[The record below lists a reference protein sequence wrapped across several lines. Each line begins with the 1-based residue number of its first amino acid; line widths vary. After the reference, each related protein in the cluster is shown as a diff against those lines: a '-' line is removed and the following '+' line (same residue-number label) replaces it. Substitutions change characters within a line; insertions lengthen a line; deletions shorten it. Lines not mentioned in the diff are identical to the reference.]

1 MGELSIRNAR
11 IVLADAVI
19 EGSVQVR
26 DGIIV
31 AIDEGPSTTGEDFGG
46 EYLIPGLV
54 ELHTDHFENH
64 YRPRPGVTWHAIAAL
79 QAHDAQ
85 IAGAGITTV
94 FDAVRLGSDPEI
106 GDITDDVTAQVD
118 AIAQADQEDRLR
130 AEHLVHLRCEL
141 PTPDVIAQFE
151 AQCDKPVVKLASLMD
166 HTPGARQYT
175 TLEHYIAYYQKR
187 MRLSDVEMS
196 QFIADR
202 QRERDLYSQKSH
214 DAILARGQAIGLA
227 FASHDDATTAHV
239 DEAVRD
245 GVVIAEFPTTM
256 AAARAAHGAGLAVL
270 MGAPNVVRGK
280 SHNGNISASELAR
293 EGVLDV
299 LSSDYV
305 PFALMVA
312 AFQLPDRVEGI
323 SLPQSVSLVTRNP
336 AKAAHLHDR
345 GEIAIGKR
353 ADLVRVRKTDS
364 APVVRGVWRQG
375 KRVS

>member
-1 MGELSIRNAR
+1 MTELSFRNAR
-11 IVLADAVI
+11 IVLADEVI
-19 EGSVQVR
+19 EGSVLVK
-26 DGIIV
+26 DGLI
-31 AIDEGPSTTGEDFGG
+31 ASIDAGSSGVGEDLEGD
-46 EYLIPGLV
+46 YLIPGLV
-54 ELHTDHFENH
+54 ELHTDHYENH
-64 YRPRPGVTWHAIAAL
+64 YRPRPGVTWHAMAAL

-106 GDITDDVTAQVD
+106 GDISDDVNAQVD
-118 AIAQADQEDRLR
+118 AIAAADQEDRLR

-141 PTPDVIAQFE
+141 PTPDVFEQFE
-151 AQCDKPVVKLASLMD
+151 AQCDKSVVKLASLMD

-175 TLEHYIAYYQKR
+175 TLDHYIAYYQKR
-187 MRLSDVEMS
+187 MRLSDEEMA

-202 QRERDLYSQKSH
+202 QQERARYSQKNH
-214 DAILARGQAIGLA
+214 DAILARGREIGLA
-227 FASHDDATTAHV
+227 FASHDDATLAHV
-239 DEAVRD
+239 DEAIED

-256 AAARAAHGAGLAVL
+256 DAARAAHAAGLAVL

-305 PFALMVA
+305 PFALMFA
-312 AFQLPDRVEGI
+312 TFELPERIDTI
-323 SLPQSVSLVTRNP
+323 SLPQSVALVTRNP
-336 AKAAHLHDR
+336 ARAAHLNDR
-345 GEIAIGKR
+345 GEIALGKR
-353 ADLVRVRKTDS
+353 GDLVRVRKTDS